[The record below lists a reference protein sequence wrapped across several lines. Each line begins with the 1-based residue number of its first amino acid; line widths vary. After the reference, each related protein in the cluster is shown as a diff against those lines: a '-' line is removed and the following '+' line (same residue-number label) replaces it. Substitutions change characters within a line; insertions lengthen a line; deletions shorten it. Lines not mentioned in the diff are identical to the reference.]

1 MMDAAINL
9 HDERTNK
16 MKKTVRKAT
25 SLVLLVAVLAALL
38 ACGSASAFAENAET
52 GSTAVDT
59 IMTAGTTQA
68 FTDDPV
74 PEEDIQTI
82 LQAGLASESAI
93 NQQPWFFVAITDQ
106 DVMAELSSSAGRPAG
121 GTMPAAK
128 DGEMPDF
135 SKGGEMPDFPK
146 DGEMPDFPQNGEMPE
161 FPGNGEKPDFP
172 QNGEKPA
179 APQGGAPTA
188 MSGGSAKAALGD
200 SPLAIIVY
208 MDESTCSPNPAFDC
222 GLAVQNMYIAAASLG
237 YGAKII
243 SSPTMSL
250 NGENHDQICEKLG
263 VDTSLTA
270 VAVLLVGKADQTV
283 DGVSGATTRSGL
295 DEKTVIV
302 G

>member
-1 MMDAAINL
+1 
-9 HDERTNK
+9 

-68 FTDDPV
+68 FTGDPV
-74 PEEDIQTI
+74 PEEDIKTI

-93 NQQPWFFVAITDQ
+93 NQQPWFFVAVTDQ
-106 DVMAELSSSAGRPAG
+106 DVMAELSASGGRPAG

-128 DGEMPDF
+128 DGEIPDF

-146 DGEMPDFPQNGEMPE
+146 DGEMPE

-179 APQGGAPTA
+179 APQGGAPAA
-188 MSGGSAKAALGD
+188 MSGGGAKAALGD

-208 MDESTCSPNPAFDC
+208 MDESTSSPNPAFDC

-295 DEKTVIV
+295 DEKTAIV

>member
-1 MMDAAINL
+1 
-9 HDERTNK
+9 

-25 SLVLLVAVLAALL
+25 SLVLLVAVLVALL

-146 DGEMPDFPQNGEMPE
+146 DGEIPDFPQNGEMPE

-208 MDESTCSPNPAFDC
+208 MDESTSSPNPAFDC

>member
-1 MMDAAINL
+1 
-9 HDERTNK
+9 

-25 SLVLLVAVLAALL
+25 SLVLLVALLAALL

-52 GSTAVDT
+52 GSAAVDT

-172 QNGEKPA
+172 QSGEKPA
-179 APQGGAPTA
+179 APQGGAPAA

-208 MDESTCSPNPAFDC
+208 MDESTSSPNPAFDC

-263 VDTSLTA
+263 IDTSLTA

-283 DGVSGATTRSGL
+283 DGVSGATTRSGM

>member
-1 MMDAAINL
+1 MSEL
-9 HDERTNK
+9 
-16 MKKTVRKAT
+16 
-25 SLVLLVAVLAALL
+25 
-38 ACGSASAFAENAET
+38 SAS
-52 GSTAVDT
+52 G
-59 IMTAGTTQA
+59 
-68 FTDDPV
+68 
-74 PEEDIQTI
+74 
-82 LQAGLASESAI
+82 
-93 NQQPWFFVAITDQ
+93 
-106 DVMAELSSSAGRPAG
+106 GRPAG

-128 DGEMPDF
+128 DGEIPDF

-146 DGEMPDFPQNGEMPE
+146 DGEMPDFPKDGEMPE

-172 QNGEKPA
+172 QSGEKPA
-179 APQGGAPTA
+179 APQGGAPAA
-188 MSGGSAKAALGD
+188 MSGGGAKAALGD

-208 MDESTCSPNPAFDC
+208 MDESTSSPNPAFDC

-295 DEKTVIV
+295 DEKTAIV

>member
-1 MMDAAINL
+1 MKTESSSNK
-9 HDERTNK
+9 ERK
-16 MKKTVRKAT
+16 MYMKKTARTLT
-25 SLVLLVAVLAALL
+25 SMVLVLTTLAALF
-38 ACGSASAFAENAET
+38 ACGSVSAFAEDAKT
-52 GSTAVDT
+52 GQTVVDT

-74 PEEDIQTI
+74 PEEDIKTI

-93 NQQPWFFVAITDQ
+93 NQQPWFFVAVTDQ
-106 DVMAELSSSAGRPAG
+106 DVMAEISASSGRPG
-121 GTMPAAK
+121 GSMPSAPK
-128 DGEMPDF
+128 DGEMPAF
-135 SKGGEMPDFPK
+135 PQNGEK
-146 DGEMPDFPQNGEMPE
+146 PDFPQNGEMPE
-161 FPGNGEKPDFP
+161 FPANGEMPEFPADGKMPDFSKDGEKPSV
-172 QNGEKPA
+172 
-179 APQGGAPTA
+179 PQGSAPEG

-208 MDESTCSPNPAFDC
+208 MDEGTSSPNPAFDC

-237 YGAKII
+237 YGVKII

-295 DEKTVIV
+295 DEKTATVK
-302 G
+302 